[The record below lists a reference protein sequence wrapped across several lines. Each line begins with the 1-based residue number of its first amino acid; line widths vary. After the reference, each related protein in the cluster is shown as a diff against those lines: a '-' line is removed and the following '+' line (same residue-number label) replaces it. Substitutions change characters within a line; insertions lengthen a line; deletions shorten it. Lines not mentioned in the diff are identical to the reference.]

1 MKDLETF
8 DKGEVDPRL
17 LIEGDI
23 YGEEAAIT
31 QGSNMSIGFFGGLA
45 ELANIGGGRDTYT
58 TTSTGGAAT
67 VALIVVLGVLLVTLV
82 SVGLGNGKGRR

>member
-1 MKDLETF
+1 MKDFETL
-8 DKGEVDPRL
+8 DKGEIDPRL

-31 QGSNMSIGFFGGLA
+31 QGSNMNGGFFGGLDA
-45 ELANIGGGRDTYT
+45 LANIGGGRDTYT
-58 TTSTGGAAT
+58 TSSTGGSAT

-82 SVGLGNGKGRR
+82 SVGLGSGKGRR